1 METIPLCFERRFMMA
16 KNFIRYNISV
26 RHLKG
31 FERENRQTVYKR
43 VISIHETLDEAIE
56 KLINITLQ
64 EDPNFK
70 CEVSDIID
78 EINENKDDLMN
89 EEYSIVFETL
99 HDYMPDEKKW
109 YWGSGAF
116 TLKGSALQ

>member
-1 METIPLCFERRFMMA
+1 MD
-16 KNFIRYNISV
+16 KDFIRYNISI

-31 FERENRQTVYKR
+31 FEKENRQTVYKR
-43 VISIHETLDEAIE
+43 VISTHKTLDEAIE
-56 KLINITLQ
+56 KLIDISLQ
-64 EDPNFK
+64 EDPTFK
-70 CEVSDIID
+70 CEVYDIVD
-78 EINENKDDLMN
+78 EINENKEDLMD

-116 TLKGSALQ
+116 TLKASALQ